1 MKRILHVFRALQ
13 PYLST
18 GQRRFMWFF
27 IVASTFLAVLDVV
40 AIGLLS
46 LTLATVVRNAPVHL
60 PLIGTITSGD
70 FVWVFF
76 VICALIIGKAVL
88 NVGLQWIATRQFAGY
103 ELRYGDALFDAYIKA
118 PWIERISRNTSELV
132 RMVDVGISVITSGF
146 LLPVMTI
153 PSLLA
158 TFIAVF
164 AVIIIAQ
171 PVTAAIALV
180 YFALVGLVLYR
191 WISSRA
197 IAAGRR
203 NREHSQYTARLMTE
217 MVHALKEVT
226 LRNKSGEVAAQVHR
240 ERTVSTDARARAY
253 FLGAIP
259 KFILDGALIGGF
271 LIVGV
276 ATFAIGG
283 LPQAV
288 TAVSVFAVAGF
299 RILPTIVSLQ
309 GIVTNAQAN
318 LSQISPV
325 INDIRASREYVARAE
340 KLSNTPLPHEPRM
353 FTLTDV
359 GFSYPGAR
367 RPALNGISID
377 IPIGSSLGIV
387 GPTGAGKSTLI
398 DILLGLLEPSSGRI
412 EIDGRPLS
420 SVLSGWRSR
429 VGYVPQQVALFN
441 GSIAQNIA
449 LSWGEDIDEDRV
461 RRALERAHL
470 WELVSSREGGM
481 HSTIGEQGV
490 MLSGGQRQRLGIAR
504 ALYTE
509 PLVVVL
515 DEATSSL
522 DTKTEADVSRSIR
535 ELQGETTLISVAHR
549 LSTVKDYDLLCYVH
563 DGEIVARGTFDQLVA
578 QVPEFALQA
587 SLAGLVPSDIGRS
600 AL

>member
-1 MKRILHVFRALQ
+1 MKRIWRVFRRLQ
-13 PYLST
+13 PYLSAE
-18 GQRRFMWFF
+18 QRRFMWFF
-27 IVASTFLAVLDVV
+27 IVASTVLSILDVV

-46 LTLATVVRNAPVHL
+46 LALATVVRNAPLHV
-60 PLIGTITSGD
+60 PLIGDIQGDD

-76 VICALIIGKAVL
+76 LICVLIIGKAIL
-88 NVGLQWIATRQFAGY
+88 NVGLQWLATRQFAGY

-132 RMVDVGISVITSGF
+132 RMADVGISVITSGF

-158 TFIAVF
+158 TFVAVF
-164 AVIIIAQ
+164 AVIIVAQ
-171 PVTAAIALV
+171 PVTAGIALV
-180 YFALVGLVLYR
+180 YFALVGLILYR

-203 NREHSQYTARLMTE
+203 NREYSQYTARLMTE

-226 LRNKSGEVAAQVHR
+226 LRNKGAEVAKQVHAR
-240 ERTVSTDARARAY
+240 RMVSTDARARAY
-253 FLGAIP
+253 FLGAVP
-259 KFILDGALIGGF
+259 RFILDGALIGGF

-283 LPQAV
+283 FPQAV

-299 RILPTIVSLQ
+299 RILPTIVSFQ

-318 LSQISPV
+318 ITQITPV
-325 INDIRASREYVARAE
+325 LHDIDASREYVARAE
-340 KLSNTPLPHEPRM
+340 QLSNTPLPEEPRL
-353 FTLTDV
+353 FALEGV
-359 GFSYPGAR
+359 GFTYPGAK
-367 RPALNGISID
+367 RPALKDISVD
-377 IPIGSSLGIV
+377 IPIGSTLGIV

-398 DILLGLLEPSSGRI
+398 DILLGLLEPSEGRI
-412 EIDGRPLS
+412 LIDGRPLT

-441 GSIAQNIA
+441 ASIAQNIA
-449 LSWGEDIDEDRV
+449 LTWGEDIDEDRV

-470 WELVSSREGGM
+470 WEIVEKRDGGM
-481 HSTIGEQGV
+481 HSVIGEQGI

-535 ELQGETTLISVAHR
+535 ELRGETTLISVAHR
-549 LSTVKDYDLLCYVH
+549 LSTVRDYDMLCYVH
-563 DGEIVARGTFDQLVA
+563 DGEIVARGSFDELVA
-578 QVPEFALQA
+578 AVPEFAMQA
-587 SLAGLVPSDIGRS
+587 SLAGL
-600 AL
+600 A